1 MIRELSLVSDE
12 SIKEMLRNEIASL
25 NSELIQVKEKLNN
38 SNKIQSD
45 IENLIIN
52 IKQTLINFKNF
63 YNYFDKCND
72 INVRRTLLNNI
83 IENIIYDVESKSF
96 NINFINLNMQLSSVR
111 KSLDCN
117 LYSSKR

>member
-1 MIRELSLVSDE
+1 MVSDE

-111 KSLDCN
+111 QSLDCN

>member
-52 IKQTLINFKNF
+52 IKQTLINLKTFIIIL
-63 YNYFDKCND
+63 
-72 INVRRTLLNNI
+72 INATI
-83 IENIIYDVESKSF
+83 
-96 NINFINLNMQLSSVR
+96 
-111 KSLDCN
+111 
-117 LYSSKR
+117 